1 MNKGELLQ
9 AARMAQVISAT
20 LTKRG
25 LRPAFSDFLLTE
37 ADGLA
42 WLFAVLDVSTL
53 ERLEAYTT
61 PELLHQISTELRGAP
76 VFVSNSSGLR
86 YAVLLS
92 RLPTLPKR
100 ADYPGHE
107 RGALRLG
114 LSWRGEVRLPWGR
127 LGHLLVAGQTGS
139 GKSAFLRLLAAQALA
154 EGAALLLGDL
164 DGATFPMLA
173 DHPSLLAP
181 LATTPDAMRE
191 LVERALGE
199 CDARAALYQQTGGYP
214 DNLSE
219 YNAIAT
225 REGAPALPPVL
236 VILDEFN
243 AAAVADS
250 GLAQTAASLGWR
262 GRKFGINLVF
272 AAQDFTKAIVGRARD
287 QVGAVVCFRV
297 RSSET
302 ARAVGC
308 AEAVR
313 IPAGRPGL
321 AVTDRWGLMQAYY
334 LDKAALIQGE
344 VTRAALTA
352 DETALVTAA
361 LERNGG
367 RFTLTWLEGEGV
379 AHRQARRLLDEW
391 RARGWLERDP
401 HAGNAHTITARLRAL
416 LPERQTCQSAP
427 NLPKRGRV
435 SEGER
440 NEDLYRR
447 QT

>member
-127 LGHLLVAGQTGS
+127 LGHLLIAGQTGS

-173 DHPSLLAP
+173 NHPALLAP
-181 LATTPDAMRE
+181 LATTPDAMHA

-199 CDARAALYQQTGGYP
+199 CDARAAQYQQVGGYP

-219 YNAIAT
+219 YNALAAQ
-225 REGAPALPPVL
+225 EGAPVLPPVL
-236 VILDEFN
+236 VILDEYN
-243 AAAVADS
+243 AAVMAAGGAAG
-250 GLAQTAASLGWR
+250 GLAQATASLGWR
-262 GRKFGINLVF
+262 GRKFGISLVF

-367 RFTLTWLEGEGV
+367 RFTLAWLEGEGV

-416 LPERQTCQSAP
+416 LPECQTRQSTPNMPKPCQS
-427 NLPKRGRV
+427 G
-435 SEGER
+435 EG
-440 NEDLYRR
+440 
-447 QT
+447 